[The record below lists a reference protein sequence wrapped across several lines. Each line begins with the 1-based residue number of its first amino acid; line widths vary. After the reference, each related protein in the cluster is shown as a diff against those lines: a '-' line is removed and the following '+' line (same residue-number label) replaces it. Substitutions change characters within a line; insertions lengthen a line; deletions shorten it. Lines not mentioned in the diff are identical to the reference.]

1 MIFSLP
7 IVGQVAGALL
17 ASDAASSPA
26 SVQNTIQQKLQA
38 GGDDLVN
45 AASFTQALNTVTQ
58 APASQPP
65 LSTAKL

>member
-17 ASDAASSPA
+17 ASDAASPA
-26 SVQNTIQQKLQA
+26 TAQNTIQQKLQA
-38 GGDDLVN
+38 GGGDVVN
-45 AASFTQALNTVTQ
+45 AASFTQALSSVDQ
-58 APASQPP
+58 AAASNAP